1 MVCKI
6 DKVNIL
12 VLVRVMVAAVRNKS
26 QNFNGSTTE
35 EFDVSWTFRASRQ
48 SFKPKV
54 FIYKMRV
61 VKNIYLLN

>member
-26 QNFNGSTTE
+26 QNSNGSTAE
-35 EFDVSWTFRASRQ
+35 EFEVLE
-48 SFKPKV
+48 PEHG
-54 FIYKMRV
+54 
-61 VKNIYLLN
+61 L